1 MRIKVNDTVE
11 IISGD
16 DREVRGKVLLVDHV
30 SRKVVVEGVNR
41 SYKHVPRSQKNP
53 QGGRLSREMPISMSN
68 VKLVCSECQQPARV
82 GVRYLNDGS
91 KERFCRKCKKGIG
104 QLAPPSAAY
113 AKKK

>member
-16 DREVRGKVLLVDHV
+16 DREVRGRVLRVDHA
-30 SRKVVVEGVNR
+30 SCKVVVEGVNR
-41 SYKHVPRSQKNP
+41 SYKHVARSQKNP

-82 GVRYLNDGS
+82 GVRYLDDGS

-104 QLAPPSAAY
+104 QLAPPSVAY